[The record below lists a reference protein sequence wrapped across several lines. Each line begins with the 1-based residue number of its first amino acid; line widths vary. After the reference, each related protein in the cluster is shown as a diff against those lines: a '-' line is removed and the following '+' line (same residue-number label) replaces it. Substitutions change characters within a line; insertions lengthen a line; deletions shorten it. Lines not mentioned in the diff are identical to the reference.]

1 MNGEYDG
8 AQDYDFVLRCVRR
21 PIRSGIYRKSYI
33 TGEHAKDLQQA
44 VQTINPI
51 LWMQVQKRLRAHYRR
66 MGIGSRSH
74 SNEVSGNVPDKIS
87 GETNA

>member
-8 AQDYDFVLRCVRR
+8 AQDYDFVLRCVEKTDK
-21 PIRSGIYRKSYI
+21 IRHIPKSYI

-51 LWMQVQKRLRAHYRR
+51 LWMQVQKR
-66 MGIGSRSH
+66 
-74 SNEVSGNVPDKIS
+74 
-87 GETNA
+87 